1 MTNTEKSRPKILML
15 HGHAQSD
22 KIFNS
27 KTGALRKGLTKQLG
41 YDLYYPCA
49 PTEIQLADFREDAE
63 MTESLEMYN
72 STAGTNI
79 YTWFHKDPVTEE
91 NKIPEETIEYLRQ
104 YVIENGPFEG
114 IIGFSQGAAFAGYLA
129 SNFNE
134 LLRLQD
140 EPESVQCDIKWFMNY
155 SGFRVLT
162 EKYQA
167 RSYRLKPNGIS
178 VPSLHVIG
186 ELDSVVEESRVMS
199 LYEACDPEKRTLLKH
214 PGGHFIPNNKVYV
227 SKVCNWLSIVTDNKE
242 NTQKTTETSSVS
254 STSTENGKLPVL
266 DDDLLDIIGK
276 MGKI

>member
-1 MTNTEKSRPKILML
+1 MTNAEKSRPRILML

-22 KIFNS
+22 KIFSS

-49 PTEIQLADFREDAE
+49 PTEIQLADFREEGETA
-63 MTESLEMYN
+63 ESLEMYN

-91 NKIPEETIEYLRQ
+91 NTIPEETIGYLRQ

-134 LLRLQD
+134 LLHLQN
-140 EPESVQCDIKWFMNY
+140 EPDSVQCDIKWFMNY

-167 RSYRLKPNGIS
+167 RSYNLNPNGIS
-178 VPSLHVIG
+178 IPSLHVIG
-186 ELDSVVEESRVMS
+186 ELDSVVEETRVMS
-199 LYEACDPEKRTLLKH
+199 LYEACDFEKRTLLKH

-227 SKVCNWLSIVTDNKE
+227 SKVCGWLNNVAGKDE
-242 NTQKTTETSSVS
+242 NSQKTTEDTPTSSP
-254 STSTENGKLPVL
+254 STEDGKLPVL